1 MLTERY
7 DKFGNDHEKFL
18 EEKYYGQICPK
29 LFVIYKSSNRQYD
42 KEAIISMR
50 KVLREA
56 LWLKF
61 TDLVHENT
69 VPKAFNLSQGKSN
82 FENKNS

>member
-18 EEKYYGQICPK
+18 KEKYYGQICPK

-56 LWLKF
+56 LWQKF

-69 VPKAFNLSQGKSN
+69 ALEAFNVSLRKSN
-82 FENKNS
+82 F